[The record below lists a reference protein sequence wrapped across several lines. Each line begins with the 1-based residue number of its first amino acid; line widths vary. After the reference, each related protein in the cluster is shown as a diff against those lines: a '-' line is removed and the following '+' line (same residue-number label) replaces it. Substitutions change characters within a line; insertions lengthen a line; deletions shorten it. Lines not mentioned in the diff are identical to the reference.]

1 MMSDQSVSISHI
13 GFLTPGNYPDSDP
26 LSGLEKT
33 LQLLAFGEELGFDS
47 AWARQRHLEPG
58 ISSATAFLAAATQRT
73 KRIQLGTAVIPIGYE
88 SPYRLAEDL
97 SMVDV
102 LSRGRLNVGLSA
114 GRPLHA
120 DLIGPLAFD
129 GDWEKHDFSH
139 DRVLRFADNL
149 RGHYLG
155 DETTVIKTPFGPQ
168 RPRLQPHAKGLIDR
182 IWYGGGSLRS
192 AGWAGKHGFN
202 LLIGNV
208 TTGEETDNFFVAQG
222 RQLDAYRRAG
232 GQGRVAL
239 GRVIVP
245 IDSADATTRRRYR
258 DYAAGR
264 DGRTLTPQ
272 GDRRTLYARDIVGT
286 SDEILERLFAD
297 PILPHVSELR
307 LELPYEFEDEEYR
320 QIIQDFIT
328 LVAPRLNWSRDGRKE
343 RRSASTHDL
352 DVQARAGVAA
362 AP

>member
-1 MMSDQSVSISHI
+1 MSGNTISIGHI
-13 GFLTPGNYPDSDP
+13 GFLTPGNYPDDDP

-33 LQLLAFGEELGFDS
+33 LQLLGFGEKLGFNS

-73 KRIQLGTAVIPIGYE
+73 GRIELGTAVIPIGYE

-97 SMVDV
+97 STVDI
-102 LSRGRLNVGLSA
+102 LSKGRLNVGLSA

-129 GDWEKHDFSH
+129 GDWQNHDFSH
-139 DRVLRFADNL
+139 ERVLRFAGNL
-149 RGHYLG
+149 KGTYLG
-155 DETTVIKTPFGPQ
+155 DENTFIKTPFGPQ
-168 RPRLQPHAKGLIDR
+168 RPRLQPYAKGLIDR

-192 AGWAGKHGFN
+192 ASWAGQNGFN

-208 TTGEETDNFFVAQG
+208 TSGEETDDFFLAQS
-222 RQLDAYRRAG
+222 RQLEAYRASG
-232 GQGRVAL
+232 GAERRVAL

-245 IDSADATTRRRYR
+245 FDSADAATRQRYS

-264 DGRTLTPQ
+264 YERTLSPQ
-272 GDRRTLYARDIVGT
+272 GERRTLFARDLVGT
-286 SDEILERLFAD
+286 SEQILERLLAD

-307 LELPYEFEDEEYR
+307 LELPYEFEHDEYR
-320 QIIQDFIT
+320 QILHDFATRI
-328 LVAPRLNWSRDGRKE
+328 APELGWNTKAALRA
-343 RRSASTHDL
+343 AS
-352 DVQARAGVAA
+352 
-362 AP
+362 

>member
-1 MMSDQSVSISHI
+1 MSGNALSIGHI
-13 GFLTPGNYPDSDP
+13 GFLTPGNYPDDDP

-33 LQLLAFGEELGFDS
+33 LQLLGFGEELGFNS

-73 KRIQLGTAVIPIGYE
+73 SRIELGTAVIPIGYE

-97 SMVDV
+97 STVDV
-102 LSRGRLNVGLSA
+102 LSKGRLNVGLSA

-129 GDWEKHDFSH
+129 GDWQNHDFSH
-139 DRVLRFADNL
+139 ERVLRFADNL
-149 RGHYLG
+149 KGTYLG
-155 DETTVIKTPFGPQ
+155 DENTFIKTPFGPQ
-168 RPRLQPHAKGLIDR
+168 RPRLQPYAKGLIDR

-192 AGWAGKHGFN
+192 ASWAGRNGFN

-208 TTGEETDNFFVAQG
+208 TAGEETDDFFVAQS
-222 RQLDAYRRAG
+222 RQLEAYRASG
-232 GQGRVAL
+232 GAEQRVAL

-245 IDSADATTRRRYR
+245 VDSADAATRQRYS

-264 DGRTLTPQ
+264 YERTLSPQ
-272 GDRRTLYARDIVGT
+272 GERRTLFARDLVGP
-286 SDEILERLFAD
+286 SEQILERLLAD

-307 LELPYEFEDEEYR
+307 LELPYEFEHDEYR
-320 QIIQDFIT
+320 QILHDFVTHI
-328 LVAPRLNWSRDGRKE
+328 APELGWNTKTGLRA
-343 RRSASTHDL
+343 AS
-352 DVQARAGVAA
+352 
-362 AP
+362 